1 MKMLYEKKIDWT
13 KARGAVLV
21 STRDPFKS
29 AVLDYQ
35 IEVEG
40 DLEDIIKRHPQAYK
54 TDRMPFRKRIKRVR
68 TLIGKTPDGGIWAVV
83 KSLGCLRNKYAHSRS
98 TETAAGK
105 KEIQKMTADL
115 HRKIFFFWHT
125 ESAKSGE
132 APLELREGAED
143 MKGQCAGS
151 RRGVELLS
159 QCCLAYALEQILR

>member
-1 MKMLYEKKIDWT
+1 MLYEKKIDWT

-68 TLIGKTPDGGIWAVV
+68 TLIGKTPDDGIWAVV

-105 KEIQKMTADL
+105 KEIQKMTAEIL
-115 HRKIFFFWHT
+115 TLLKGIRPGIFPDALPDQDIIEQAHFMVQRFF
-125 ESAKSGE
+125 
-132 APLELREGAED
+132 REINKALD
-143 MKGQCAGS
+143 K
-151 RRGVELLS
+151 
-159 QCCLAYALEQILR
+159 LALP